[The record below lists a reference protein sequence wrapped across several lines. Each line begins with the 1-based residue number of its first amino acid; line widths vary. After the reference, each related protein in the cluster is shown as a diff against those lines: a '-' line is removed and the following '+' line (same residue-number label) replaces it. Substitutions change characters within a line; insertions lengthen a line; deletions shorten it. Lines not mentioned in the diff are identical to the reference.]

1 MRKLTREKR
10 IAVLSALTEGV
21 SIRATCRLC
30 GVSKLTV
37 LRLLADVGQLCADFH
52 DLTVKNVN
60 AKRVQCDE
68 IWSFV
73 GCKEKTKRCG
83 GAGDGDAWTFT
94 AIDADS
100 KLIISYLVGLRDDG
114 HAIEFMR
121 DLAGRLAHRV
131 QISTDGF
138 RPYRVAVPE
147 AFGESVD
154 FAQLYKYYG
163 VPEGADR
170 RYSPAVCLGTE
181 KMQWIGNPKEKD
193 ISTSYVERQ
202 NLTIRMRNRRFT
214 RLTNAF
220 SKKWT
225 NHEHAL
231 ALHFFVYNFV
241 RPHQTLKTT
250 PAIAARITDKA
261 WTVADLVDL
270 LEREEQLR
278 ENGGRINRA
287 DRT

>member
-1 MRKLTREKR
+1 MRKLSRDKR
-10 IAVLSALTEGV
+10 TAVLSCLTEGT

-37 LRLLADVGQLCADFH
+37 LRL
-52 DLTVKNVN
+52 
-60 AKRVQCDE
+60 
-68 IWSFV
+68 
-73 GCKEKTKRCG
+73 
-83 GAGDGDAWTFT
+83 
-94 AIDADS
+94 
-100 KLIISYLVGLRDDG
+100 Y
-114 HAIEFMR
+114 
-121 DLAGRLAHRV
+121 
-131 QISTDGF
+131 
-138 RPYRVAVPE
+138 YAVP
-147 AFGESVD
+147 D
-154 FAQLYKYYG
+154 
-163 VPEGADR
+163 GADR
-170 RYSPAVCLGTE
+170 RYSPAVCIGTE
-181 KMQWIGNPKEKD
+181 KMQWIGNPKDEH
-193 ISTSYVERQ
+193 ICTSFVERA

-241 RPHQTLKTT
+241 RKHQTTGTT
-250 PAIAARITDKA
+250 PAMSAGIADRS

-287 DRT
+287 DRS